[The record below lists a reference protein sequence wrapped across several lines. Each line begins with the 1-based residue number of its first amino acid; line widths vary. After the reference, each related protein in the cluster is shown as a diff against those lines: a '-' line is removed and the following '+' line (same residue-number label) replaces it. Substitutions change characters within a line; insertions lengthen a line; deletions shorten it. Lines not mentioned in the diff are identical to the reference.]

1 MGALNFLWEESNYY
15 IGILHIHR
23 FFFHAISFLYN
34 SRYYDP
40 PMQYC
45 SRNSTPIQF
54 RISSD
59 ICIKGSCGKF
69 GRCYQFFSGGNMF
82 STCTCFAGKSFSSST
97 GCLILLC
104 TNLDDWKIEE
114 RKGLFKKNSCGKFG
128 RCYQFYS
135 GGNMFSTC
143 TCFAGK
149 SFLSSTGCLIL
160 RPSI

>member
-1 MGALNFLWEESNYY
+1 
-15 IGILHIHR
+15 
-23 FFFHAISFLYN
+23 
-34 SRYYDP
+34 
-40 PMQYC
+40 MQYC

-104 TNLDDWKIEE
+104 TNLDDSEKQRKE
-114 RKGLFKKNSCGKFG
+114 RVCLKNMGIQKVLCTNFYQRATCSLHAHVLLVSLFHLLQGVSYCFVSTNIDDSEKQRKYLRGLFVNK
-128 RCYQFYS
+128 RRLARRS
-135 GGNMFSTC
+135 GYFITYLLEDANV
-143 TCFAGK
+143 
-149 SFLSSTGCLIL
+149 I
-160 RPSI
+160 